1 MPSWAEDLTFC
12 TTEEILQAQEENREW
27 SKALRSERAALV
39 NGRLKKEF
47 SSEQYVAQRTR
58 MGEQERE
65 CRRRAGK
72 LLQEIDVRTRY
83 QSGRGRSSK
92 ND

>member
-1 MPSWAEDLTFC
+1 MAAWAEDLTVC
-12 TTEEILQAQEENREW
+12 TTEEILQAQEKNREW

-39 NGRLKKEF
+39 NDRLKKEI
-47 SSEQYVAQRTR
+47 SSEQYAAHRSKV
-58 MGEQERE
+58 GEEERE

-83 QSGRGRSSK
+83 QSGRGRTSRSA
-92 ND
+92 